1 MGKQEFPELAQD
13 VAVKST
19 LHCPLREEGEA
30 QVFIASL
37 LLSKYSFKALF
48 EQIYQLQF
56 FCLNQDNHISKF
68 LTASSIFIGDKILST
83 SAFNNN
89 RRFQRSGDGRQSS
102 LY

>member
-1 MGKQEFPELAQD
+1 MNPISYA
-13 VAVKST
+13 
-19 LHCPLREEGEA
+19 
-30 QVFIASL
+30 
-37 LLSKYSFKALF
+37 FKALF